1 MLTLENKIVKSAD
14 KARTLREQ
22 MAALKNE
29 KLPTAEY
36 AEISKQIDKANIEI
50 NKLINQQQSMYL
62 AGRKGTVEFQKIDDK
77 ISELHNELEYA
88 NGELKDLVDTGKAF
102 TLGKDTAAYKKLGDQ
117 ARYEESNLN
126 ALTVKHEELSKKQ
139 NENEKNYEKIG
150 KRGSAVCNLLGRGI
164 NKVLS
169 FSSKMGRSAVGTIKT
184 FVSSML
190 PKMNSHVRK
199 SNSLFGTL
207 GKRIRSLAASAFL
220 FNVLSNAFRSML
232 SGVKDGLK
240 SYYKESD
247 TFKRSI
253 DSLYNS
259 FNQLKANIASAFAP
273 LIQVA
278 VPYLKIL
285 IGYVNQA
292 VVAVSQLIAALT
304 GQSTFKRAVL
314 GTGSA
319 LEDEAKSADK
329 AKKSLE
335 GYLSPIDEINKY
347 KSKET
352 EDTSGSSAGSTGPT
366 YENIPVDS
374 KWKNIAKWLKDMW
387 KDGDFY
393 DLGNMLGT
401 KLAETLANIPWDK
414 IKTQARKLGRSLAT
428 LINGFVESEFDGIGI
443 GWWIGHTLAEAINTG
458 FAYLNEFVHTING
471 KSIGKFLADTLNG
484 ILGSIE
490 WDVIRDTF
498 VTGAEKLADVINN
511 FDKLFDWDNVSYTI
525 ANAVKTITDTIITFF
540 EKIDWVDLGKN
551 IGKQITKSIKEI
563 DWKEVGRAIGDIIHS
578 AIVFVASILS
588 EMDWSDIIN
597 AVKDLLKGF
606 FEAFDNSELPDNVR
620 RLADALQNFG
630 VVLATLVA
638 IKGIIGLAT
647 NLGKLFKLFSG
658 TSLVTNIGKAATGF
672 KNLSGVLSSFGGVGG
687 LLTMDIGTVLGAG
700 TAGEIAAMFG
710 ATLTGAIA
718 AWFAGN
724 WTGKQLGALLFPE
737 MKEEYLNF
745 KWGDFFDQ
753 LLGGVDFTKFD
764 EVKQLFTDMGDA
776 WKMMKSDFDS
786 NPITAYITTFIDG
799 LVNAQ
804 NPVKNLTDK
813 LTTLNDKLNET
824 SATVNAA
831 GEVVNTTSQGIQ
843 AGLDIAKGAIDG
855 TRVSTE
861 QLMATYPQLAD
872 VSEQTVLDI
881 TDGMQR
887 MQSGTIIN
895 EEELAKLAQQ
905 SGYTKDAFD
914 FLAERLSENSERM
927 IGDVQN
933 TSEEYTAFG
942 DNVKSKNNEIKTSA
956 QESWNAMSDVMKSKS
971 AEMQSQ
977 TESSWQIISDT
988 IKNKIREAGDEC
1000 ERIFSRIKD
1009 NMSSIGSGLSAGL
1022 NIGGGVLSSAFSS
1035 SGNYSKYSYKGY
1047 ANGTVM
1053 PKTAQPHLAWFGDNN
1068 RETEVVSPLS
1078 TIKQAVREEMAAM
1091 GSGNN
1096 NNRPIVIKQYLD
1108 TYQVSEALIDNGKV
1122 QQMSTGSNAY
1132 ALE

>member
-102 TLGKDTAAYKKLGDQ
+102 TLGKDTTEYKKLGDQ

-150 KRGSAVCNLLGRGI
+150 KRGSTVCNLLGRGI

-169 FSSKMGRSAVGTIKT
+169 LSSKMGRSAVSTIKT
-184 FVSSML
+184 LVSSML

-199 SNSLFGTL
+199 SNSLLGTL
-207 GKRIRSLAASAFL
+207 GNRIRSLAASAFL

-232 SGVKDGLK
+232 SGVNDSLK

-352 EDTSGSSAGSTGPT
+352 EDTFGSSTGSIGPT

-387 KDGDFY
+387 KDGNSY
-393 DLGNMLGT
+393 DLGNMIGT
-401 KLAETLANIPWDK
+401 KLAEALANIPWDK
-414 IKTQARKLGRSLAT
+414 IKTQARKLGHSLAT

-443 GWWIGHTLAEAINTG
+443 GWWIGHTLAEAFNTG
-458 FAYLNEFVHTING
+458 FEFLNSFVHEFHFDSLG
-471 KSIGKFLADTLNG
+471 RFLAETFNG
-484 ILGSIE
+484 LFENIDWPLIK
-490 WDVIRDTF
+490 DTF
-498 VTGAEKLADVINN
+498 VTGAKGLADLINN
-511 FDKLFDWDNVSYTI
+511 FDQYFHWDNISDTI
-525 ANAVKTITDTIITFF
+525 SNGLNTLAETIITFF
-540 EKIDWVDLGKN
+540 ETADWLDIGKN
-551 IGKQITKSIKEI
+551 VGEQLIKSIEKT
-563 DWKEVGRAIGDIIHS
+563 DWESVGHAIGDVLHS
-578 AIVFVASILS
+578 AIVFLAGVLS
-588 EMDWSDIIN
+588 EWDWGVIAD
-597 AVKDLLKGF
+597 ALKDLVTGF
-606 FEAFDNSELPDNVR
+606 FSAFDDSELPDNIKVI
-620 RLADALQNFG
+620 ADAIEKFG
-630 VVLATLVA
+630 IAIAALVTVKGISDLATTLGGFFNLFTGTTIA
-638 IKGIIGLAT
+638 TDIGGTSTELAGLAT
-647 NLGKLFKLFSG
+647 TLGELFAIIAGGEFVWKTFITEMDELSKAENRNSQQVDALKERYGGELF
-658 TSLVTNIGKAATGF
+658 TSVFHMATDA
-672 KNLSGVLSSFGGVGG
+672 VGG
-687 LLTMDIGTVLGAG
+687 FSAALDGLPFALEGVTGKMDALDKMMRSIGDG
-700 TAGEIAAMFG
+700 TIYTDEQLKKAQDTWKLSADDVEMLRQAMFDAND
-710 ATLTGAIA
+710 ATF
-718 AWFAGN
+718 AWSNA
-724 WTGKQLGALLFPE
+724 FPE
-737 MKEEYLNF
+737 LDNASAQTLANITEGMAL
-745 KWGDFFDQ
+745 
-753 LLGGVDFTKFD
+753 
-764 EVKQLFTDMGDA
+764 MR
-776 WKMMKSDFDS
+776 DS
-786 NPITAYITTFIDG
+786 
-799 LVNAQ
+799 
-804 NPVKNLTDK
+804 
-813 LTTLNDKLNET
+813 
-824 SATVNAA
+824 TV
-831 GEVVNTTSQGIQ
+831 T
-843 AGLDIAKGAIDG
+843 
-855 TRVSTE
+855 
-861 QLMATYPQLAD
+861 
-872 VSEQTVLDI
+872 
-881 TDGMQR
+881 
-887 MQSGTIIN
+887 N

-914 FLAERLSENSERM
+914 FLADRLSENSERM

-933 TSEEYTAFG
+933 TSEEYTTFG
-942 DNVKSKNNEIKTSA
+942 DNVKSKNNEIETST

-1000 ERIFSRIKD
+1000 ERIFSRIKN
-1009 NMSSIGSGLSAGL
+1009 NMSSIGYGLSAGL

-1035 SGNYSKYSYKGY
+1035 AGNYSKYSYKGY

-1096 NNRPIVIKQYLD
+1096 HNRPIVIKQYLD